1 MELKMATKLKQASIV
16 IRQNKGKDLSPKWD
30 GAELLSADEFHRKF
44 KSAMDWYRL
53 EKTGKD
59 LKPTVINW
67 MGSVGDYTK
76 DEIAQFKKT
85 KDWRCNPTMGA
96 IASCL
101 IKGMPTQRDDF
112 NEGRDIGAWL
122 RTEIKKVIEAGK
134 DDIEAIIEVKKDV
147 PLLPVVTIQDR
158 IRDQAVAMSDE
169 IDEAIDNFMKDPEAF
184 DPKAFKMV
192 SLLRGKGAKAAQTRF
207 IKSFFQR
214 DYDELLELS
223 SGEADEQLRE
233 GYSHLARKNVKKLID
248 FYASIMAA
256 CDQITAEAKVL
267 KKPRAKKVK
276 PAEEL
281 VKKLKF
287 RMSDDKLGITSV
299 PPAQLVGAMGC
310 VIYNVKNRKIGYYIA
325 TTSEGFTVKNSSV
338 GNYTVKSIQKTLR
351 KPEVQLKEFKDQNT
365 QKRFE
370 TWFDKSVKTTETALN
385 GRFTEDTIILK
396 VYK

>member
-1 MELKMATKLKQASIV
+1 MATKLKQASIV
-16 IRQNKGKDLSPKWD
+16 IRQNKGKDMSPKWE
-30 GAELLSADEFHRKF
+30 GAELLTTDEFYRKF

-53 EKTGKD
+53 EKSGKD
-59 LKPTVINW
+59 LKPIVINW
-67 MGSVGDYTK
+67 MSSVGEYNKAD
-76 DEIAQFKKT
+76 IAAFKKT
-85 KDWRCNPTMGA
+85 KDWRCNLTMGA

-101 IKGMPTQRDDF
+101 LKGMPEQRDDF
-112 NEGRDIGAWL
+112 NSGRNISAWL
-122 RTEIKKVIEAGK
+122 KTEIAKVIIDGK
-134 DDIEAIIEVKKDV
+134 SDIEPEIEDKTAI
-147 PLLPVVTIQDR
+147 PLLPIVTIQDR

-169 IDEAIDNFMKDPEAF
+169 IDEAIDGFMRNPEAF

-192 SLLRGKGAKAAQTRF
+192 SLLRGKGVKAAHARY
-207 IKSFFQR
+207 IKSFFQS

-223 SGEADEQLRE
+223 GGSTDEQLRE

-267 KKPRAKKVK
+267 KKPRAKKIK

-299 PPAQLVGAMGC
+299 PPAQLIGAMGC
-310 VIYNVKNRKIGYYIA
+310 VVYNIKNRKIGYYIA

-351 KPEVQLKEFKDQNT
+351 KPEAQLKEFKDQNT